1 MVQNEYDTFLFQVPL
16 DLEFDGRILMKERT
30 SSLAFFTCPAI
41 DTSIT
46 ELLRFAPSAGKK
58 ASDCLP
64 GKRLNRTPVSVQAK
78 DAALRDL

>member
-16 DLEFDGRILMKERT
+16 DLEFDDRSLMKERT
-30 SSLAFFTCPAI
+30 SSLAFFTCPSI

-46 ELLRFAPSAGKK
+46 VFTAIRPLRWRKGVRLSAWKTV
-58 ASDCLP
+58 
-64 GKRLNRTPVSVQAK
+64 NRTPVSIQAK